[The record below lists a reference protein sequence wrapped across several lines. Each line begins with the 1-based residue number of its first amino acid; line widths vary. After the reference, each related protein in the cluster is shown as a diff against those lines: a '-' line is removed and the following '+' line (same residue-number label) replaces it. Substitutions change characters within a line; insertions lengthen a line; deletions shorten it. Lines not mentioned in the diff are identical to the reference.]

1 MRYRFEGHDQRFN
14 GKELKQGAEVTMSEE
29 DAKVLARAGMPLH
42 RLDGGDAVAARP
54 HPRDIPEVQ
63 PVAPA
68 KAATPAKKDDDK

>member
-1 MRYRFEGHDQRFN
+1 MRYLYEGHTMRFN
-14 GKELKQGAEVTMSEE
+14 AKELKQGDEVEIAE
-29 DAKVLARAGMPLH
+29 DRAKQLARSGMALH

-68 KAATPAKKDDDK
+68 KAATPVKKSDDK